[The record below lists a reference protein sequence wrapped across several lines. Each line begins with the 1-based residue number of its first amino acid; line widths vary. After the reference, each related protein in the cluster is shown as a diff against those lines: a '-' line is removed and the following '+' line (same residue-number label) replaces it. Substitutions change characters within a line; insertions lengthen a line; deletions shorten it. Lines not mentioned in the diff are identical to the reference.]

1 MRAKYSQMAD
11 FSHMHIINDCI
22 EYIIKPI
29 VHKVYP
35 GEFIAIIFTYGPDQS
50 STIQIRIVGEFYFYI
65 SGFPGNCGWL
75 VVHGLNRYHPNRKLV
90 LDISTAIAKYMRFAG
105 IFVSHHKGIYN
116 NKYLGPWKEFGGRT
130 VAQGYNLH
138 SGNNIECV
146 YVPIEYDEDA
156 HYDDEYDDDE
166 EYD

>member
-1 MRAKYSQMAD
+1 MRAQYSQMAD

-35 GEFIAIIFTYGPDQS
+35 GEIIAIVFTYGPDQS
-50 STIQIRIVGEFYFYI
+50 STIQIRIAGEFSFYI

-105 IFVSHHKGIYN
+105 IFVSHHKGAYN
-116 NKYLGPWKEFGGRT
+116 NDYLGPWKELGGRT

-146 YVPIEYDEDA
+146 YVPIEYDD
-156 HYDDEYDDDE
+156 DDDE
-166 EYD
+166 GYD